1 MTEHFVEVEPGVS
14 LFVQDVG
21 HGRPVVL
28 LHGWALGHELWDRQ
42 VHEIAS
48 AGMRSVAVD
57 LRGHGASS
65 KPLDGY
71 GVERLADD
79 VIAVIEAL
87 ALEGVVLVGWS
98 IGGLTA
104 FRLASVRPDLVERLV
119 LVSSNGVAASNVPG
133 LPFGATAA
141 DVEDAV
147 VRAELS
153 DRVTSREQQIRRN
166 LLPGISETTI
176 QWLIGLTLRVPVWAG
191 VASLRTVLRTDQVSA
206 AATLKVPLVQII
218 GDQDPTLSRRAA
230 RWLVENVPLSQQ
242 VVIPDTGHFPMLESA
257 GPFTSALLRALSVD
271 VESSPAEL
279 HQSRRRP
286 GRAPN
291 D

>member
-1 MTEHFVEVEPGVS
+1 MTEHFVEVEHDVK

-21 HGRPVVL
+21 QGQPVVL

-48 AGMRSVAVD
+48 SGMRAVAID

-71 GVERLADD
+71 RVERLADD
-79 VIAVIEAL
+79 VVAVIESL
-87 ALEGVVLVGWS
+87 GLGRVVLVGWS

-104 FRLASVRPDLVERLV
+104 FRLASARPDLVERLV

-133 LPFGATAA
+133 LPFGASAD

-147 VRAELS
+147 IGAEFA
-153 DRVTSREQQIRRN
+153 DRVASREGQIRRN
-166 LLPGISETTI
+166 LLPGVSETTI

-191 VASLRTVLRTDQVSA
+191 VSALRTVLRTDQVDA
-206 AATLKVPLVQII
+206 AATLSVPLIQII
-218 GDQDPTLSRRAA
+218 GDKDPTLSRRAA
-230 RWLVENVPLSQQ
+230 SWLVENVANGRQ
-242 VVIPDTGHFPMLESA
+242 VVIPDSGHFPMLESP
-257 GPFTSALLRALSVD
+257 GPFTSALVAAVSGGPK
-271 VESSPAEL
+271 S
-279 HQSRRRP
+279 
-286 GRAPN
+286 
-291 D
+291 